1 MLLQTFFFNHNLF
14 ILTRG
19 YKKIISSCNIKQSFQ
34 ESTNSLHRWHGGIRP
49 IKTQQGNSCNLK
61 SMCLEGLEIYP
72 VVLPTKR
79 NLLYP
84 TLLGL
89 IIKKKRGKLKTSA
102 DSTQEQNF
110 SKYRKWIQVQQ
121 KITSILDRVY
131 SGEAEEFIDLY
142 NIRLWKFGFGL
153 IYFGFKPLW
162 FGFWL
167 V

>member
-102 DSTQEQNF
+102 DSTQEQKF

-142 NIRLWKFGFGL
+142 KIRL
-153 IYFGFKPLW
+153 
-162 FGFWL
+162 
-167 V
+167 